1 MTGIRLAA
9 MMTHPHWD
17 GVLSLANPVGDV
29 EVKAAAL
36 LRDVGSEIAAEP
48 ASLLVLMYSADR
60 DDWRLDR
67 LVSRAHAAEA
77 AAVMIEGL
85 SPLRRSTSALASR
98 LRIPVLGTSHPIG
111 CYWAIETLLT
121 QPQVATATL
130 VLQVLA
136 AGRRAGPSLEEALA
150 AISRALGRPTALVD
164 PHGVT
169 VSGSLGEAADSL
181 STLLQRENIRT
192 PGTRQLPLPR
202 GGLAVACP
210 VYSAGTTAWL
220 TTVMPGEFPIEA
232 TAVESALAAAA
243 GAIEQRLAA
252 TRLDLERDARQR
264 TSLLGEILQAHISEA
279 SRRRALDL
287 GWELDGWHTGIRI
300 QVGEEVDLTGRR
312 LEVVHALAK
321 EGVTAMVVEHGNG
334 FAAWT
339 TSAREPNAAQVRD
352 QASALRRAQQHLARA
367 IDADMG
373 VGRVHPGPEGIG
385 RSISEASD
393 AARLARGRP
402 ESGRFLHV
410 DRLGLAQLLLAWTR
424 TDTFQP
430 AAQALLAAMDGQPGD
445 LVRTLA
451 AYLDSESSVADAA
464 AILGVHRN
472 TVSARVTRIQSL
484 LGVDL
489 TVPDDRLAL
498 HLACRTA
505 MVKRPTA

>member
-9 MMTHPHWD
+9 MLTHPQWD
-17 GVLSLANPVGDV
+17 GVSSLANSVGDV
-29 EVKAAAL
+29 EVRATVL

-48 ASLLVLMYSADR
+48 ASLLVVMYSADR

-67 LVSRAHAAEA
+67 LLSRAHAADA

-85 SPLRRSTSALASR
+85 SPLRRSTSALAAR
-98 LRIPVLGTSHPIG
+98 LRIPVLGASDPIG
-111 CYWAIETLLT
+111 SYWAIETMLARPFVT
-121 QPQVATATL
+121 TATL

-136 AGRRAGPSLEEALA
+136 WGRRAGPSLEEALD

-164 PHGVT
+164 AHGVT
-169 VSGSLGEAADSL
+169 VSGFLGEASESL
-181 STLLQRENIRT
+181 HTLLRDENIRT
-192 PGTRQLPLPR
+192 PGPRRLSLP
-202 GGLAVACP
+202 GGGVAVACP
-210 VYSAGTTAWL
+210 VYSAGTMAWL
-220 TTVMPGEFPIEA
+220 TTVLPMEFPMEA
-232 TAVESALAAAA
+232 NAAESALAAGT

-264 TSLLGEILQAHISEA
+264 TSLLGEVLQAHISEA

-321 EGVTAMVVEHGNG
+321 EGVTAIVVEHGNG
-334 FAAWT
+334 YAAWT
-339 TSAREPNAAQVRD
+339 TSAREPNAAQVHD
-352 QASALRRAQQHLARA
+352 QASALRRTQQQLARA
-367 IDADMG
+367 MDADMG
-373 VGRVHPGPEGIG
+373 VGRVHPGPEGIA

-430 AAQALLAAMDGQPGD
+430 AARALLAAIEDQPGD

-505 MVKRPTA
+505 MVERPTA